1 MIKLIVLLVSLI
13 LGILTSLLFDFANP
27 YLYVLVAAGFFV
39 AYIILTVSLFFL
51 SAVIIDIPINT
62 KKKPEKYNGR
72 YQKIFEK
79 YVWCALSLF
88 GVKLKAKGIEMV
100 PTDTNFL
107 LVGNHISNLDPMV
120 TNIYFK
126 DYPFIFASKES
137 LFKVP
142 FFGKMIHKIGY
153 LKLNREDVRKDL
165 KELERGLTWL
175 KAGDCSL
182 AVYPE
187 GTRNK
192 TGETT
197 LLPFKDTCFK
207 FAKNLQ
213 KPIVVSAIYGT
224 KEVNN
229 HLLTKRHVV
238 YYEVIKTLYY
248 DDYKDMTPSEISDQV
263 YKMIEERVLE
273 FQGK

>member
-1 MIKLIVLLVSLI
+1 MIKIIVLLVSLV

-27 YLYVLVAAGFFV
+27 YVYIPVAFGFFV
-39 AYIILTVSLFFL
+39 AYIILTVSLFFI
-51 SAVIIDIPINT
+51 SAVIVDLPIDT

-72 YQKIFEK
+72 YQKIFSR
-79 YVWCALSLF
+79 YVRCALSLF
-88 GVKLKAKGIEMV
+88 GVKLKAKGIELV
-100 PTDTNFL
+100 PKDTNFL
-107 LVGNHISNLDPMV
+107 LVGNHISNLDPLV
-120 TNIYFK
+120 TNVYFK

-142 FFGKMIHKIGY
+142 FFGKMIHQIGY
-153 LKLNREDVRKDL
+153 LKLNREDARKDL

-175 KAGDCSL
+175 KDGDCSL
-182 AVYPE
+182 AIYPE

-224 KEVNN
+224 KEVND

-238 YYEVIKTLYY
+238 HYEVIQTLYY
-248 DDYKDMTPSEISDQV
+248 EDYKDMTPSEISSVV
-263 YKMIEERVLE
+263 YDMIEQRVLE
-273 FQGK
+273 LQSK

>member
-1 MIKLIVLLVSLI
+1 MIKLIVLLVSLA
-13 LGILTSLLFDFANP
+13 LGILTSLLFSFSNP
-27 YLYVLVAAGFFV
+27 FIYVIVAFGFFI
-39 AYIILTVSLFFL
+39 AYIIITVSLFFL
-51 SAVIIDIPINT
+51 SAVIIDIPIDT
-62 KKKPEKYNGR
+62 SKKPDKYNGK
-72 YQKIFEK
+72 YQKIFYR
-79 YVWCALSLF
+79 YVRCVLSLF
-88 GVKLKAKGIEMV
+88 GVKLEAKGIELV
-100 PTDTNFL
+100 PTDTNFV
-107 LVGNHISNLDPMV
+107 LVGNHVSNLDPLV

-142 FFGKMIHKIGY
+142 FFGKMIHQIGY

-182 AVYPE
+182 AIYPE

-213 KPIVVSAIYGT
+213 KPIVVSAIVGT

-238 YYEVIKTLYY
+238 HYEVIKTLYY
-248 DDYKDMTPSEISDQV
+248 DDYKDMTPAEISSEV
-263 YKMIEERVLE
+263 YNLIETRVLE
-273 FQGK
+273 LQNQ